1 MKPRGYAPVGTE
13 DDSALQDGVAL
24 RLLAKYCPT
33 LMDDEDQQLMMD
45 DATTVVSEASVPATA
60 LSEPL
65 DDEPLFDD
73 DSDEEAAPKER
84 PRLFASVPSARVPM
98 LRRPPTCVVSPSV
111 SLSLS
116 LSLSLSV
123 CVCVSLPPSSRA
135 AASRPASRSRRY
147 RDLGFLIAFAAHL
160 AASAIV
166 IALSGSFARTPETLR
181 ATAVLS
187 STGGA
192 TVLTLATVFSTL
204 AAGACLALILMDR
217 LRKQLIVVAH
227 PLAIAATLCLC
238 TLMLIGSQNRVGIAW
253 AVVLLLCAAHYAR
266 WLRRV
271 RDRTEFVAV
280 MLEAA
285 IEVRDR
291 TRHRRARSDF
301 STQTPNAGL

>member
-1 MKPRGYAPVGTE
+1 MRVSPAH
-13 DDSALQDGVAL
+13 SHSQSSL
-24 RLLAKYCPT
+24 RAG
-33 LMDDEDQQLMMD
+33 
-45 DATTVVSEASVPATA
+45 
-60 LSEPL
+60 
-65 DDEPLFDD
+65 
-73 DSDEEAAPKER
+73 
-84 PRLFASVPSARVPM
+84 VPSRY
-98 LRRPPTCVVSPSV
+98 
-111 SLSLS
+111 
-116 LSLSLSV
+116 
-123 CVCVSLPPSSRA
+123 
-135 AASRPASRSRRY
+135 RSY

-160 AASAIV
+160 AASAVV

-285 IEVRDR
+285 IEVRAR